1 METQLTDTEMVKT
14 KDHRFYSYDYN
25 SIHERDNIIYSNN
38 YEKYDDYWF
47 VKCSD
52 EITDKT

>member
-1 METQLTDTEMVKT
+1 M
-14 KDHRFYSYDYN
+14 
-25 SIHERDNIIYSNN
+25 DNIIYSNN
-38 YEKYDDYWF
+38 YEKYDDDSWF